1 MPPEARLRGHATRP
15 GLAGLGA
22 PRPTRTAQRLGA
34 VDAGG
39 PLLARSAPRPAA
51 SAGARPGGRSPR
63 LVPERALRVC
73 DVALF
78 YAPRSGGIRTYLDAK
93 AAHVEATGAYE
104 HHVIVPGPVEHHE
117 AGRHTLPSVAL
128 TASNGYRLPL
138 GVSRLEQTL
147 ARIRPDVVL
156 LHDPFWGPVNVTRT
170 AHRLGAKVVA
180 VHHGSSELDA
190 AGLPGPDG
198 LYVGVLR
205 AWLRRAYRSA
215 DAVMSVVDPFPD
227 CGRPADLPLRLGVH
241 EAFRPQSGVARGD
254 HVLYVGRLAR
264 EKGVLELLEAAAR
277 SREPWELRLVGSGP
291 LEDQLRAR
299 AARYGI
305 AHRVT
310 FAPFVADREEL
321 ARLYAGARCVV
332 MPGVHETFGL
342 VGLEAAAS
350 GARVVACATAPS
362 ARECG
367 ALAHRFEPGDLRGLV
382 EAIADARWARQD
394 LMSAA
399 ALAWRMRWAQLF
411 AAEQRGLVAL

>member
-1 MPPEARLRGHATRP
+1 MPPET
-15 GLAGLGA
+15 A
-22 PRPTRTAQRLGA
+22 PRGSP
-34 VDAGG
+34 
-39 PLLARSAPRPAA
+39 PR
-51 SAGARPGGRSPR
+51 ARPGASARDAPPALQLVGQPR
-63 LVPERALRVC
+63 PRIC

-93 AAHVEATGAYE
+93 VAHAAATGAFE
-104 HHVIVPGPVEHHE
+104 HHVIVPGREERHE
-117 AGRHTLPSVAL
+117 GGRHTLPSIAL
-128 TASNGYRLPL
+128 TASNGYRLPF
-138 GVSRLEQTL
+138 GVRRLEQTL

-156 LHDPFWGPVNVTRT
+156 LHDPFWGPVNVTRA

-198 LYVGVLR
+198 LYAPLLR

-215 DAVMSVVDPFPD
+215 DAVMSVVDPHPD
-227 CGRPADLPLRLGVH
+227 CGRDADLPLRLGVDA
-241 EAFRPQSGVARGD
+241 AFRPQSSVERGD

-291 LEDQLRAR
+291 LEEQLRAR

-305 AHRVT
+305 AHRVS
-310 FAPFVADREEL
+310 FAPFVADREQL
-321 ARLYAGARCVV
+321 ARLYAAARCVV

-350 GARVVACATAPS
+350 GARVVACSTAPS
-362 ARECG
+362 AGECG
-367 ALAHRFEPGDLRGLV
+367 ALAHRFAPGDVHGLV
-382 EAIADARWARQD
+382 EAIADARCERQD
-394 LMSAA
+394 LASAA
-399 ALAWRMRWAQLF
+399 ALAWRMRWPQLF
-411 AAEQRGLVAL
+411 AAEQRGLAAL